1 MQTVQAVQFM
11 EQNALIIFYIVKLVL
26 GGLLAFLAIMLW
38 SKTRDPAWMA
48 LVAGAIT
55 GYTGLIFNMMLD
67 LGIVTAGKIE
77 FYGIPLSVLIFTVV
91 PSLFFIFAFIL
102 MLIRSRS

>member
-55 GYTGLIFNMMLD
+55 GYNWRWM
-67 LGIVTAGKIE
+67 VR
-77 FYGIPLSVLIFTVV
+77 P
-91 PSLFFIFAFIL
+91 
-102 MLIRSRS
+102 

>member
-67 LGIVTAGKIE
+67 LGIVTVGKIE

-91 PSLFFIFAFIL
+91 PSLFFLFAFIL
-102 MLIRSRS
+102 MLIRSRN